1 MSTPIQQPNTSQ
13 ASQGSLGGKIR
24 DVLTRWLREEV
35 DDMLPAVVI
44 SYDDDANTA
53 VVRPL
58 VMVGTTDG
66 LKVSRSQLPPVP
78 VFRFG
83 GGEFFIRFPIK
94 PGDFG
99 WIKAQDRD
107 VSLVMQRGGAED
119 WPNTTRLHSFSDG
132 IFIPHAVK
140 DWIIAEEDADAAV
153 FQSLDGITKVALHAD
168 KAVIA
173 CGETRIEI
181 SETSVIQ
188 TVGASVITT
197 TAAGVAIVSPTLTH
211 NGINIGSTHRHKDVT
226 PGTGNSGVPV

>member
-1 MSTPIQQPNTSQ
+1 MSTPIQQPNTNQ
-13 ASQGSLGGKIR
+13 ASKGSLPSTMR
-24 DVLTRWLREEV
+24 DILTRWLREEV
-35 DDMLPAVVI
+35 EDMLPAIVL
-44 SYDDDANTA
+44 SYDDAANTA
-53 VVRPL
+53 VIKPL

-66 LKVSRSQLPPVP
+66 LKVARANVGPVP

-107 VSLVMQRGGAED
+107 VSLVMQRGGEED
-119 WPNTTRLHSFSDG
+119 WPNTTRLHKFSDG

-140 DWIIAEEDADAAV
+140 DWVIAGEDADAAV
-153 FQSLDGITKVALHAD
+153 FQSLDGVTKVALHSD

-173 CGETRIEI
+173 CGESRIEV
-181 SETSVIQ
+181 SETSIIQ
-188 TVGASVITT
+188 TVGASTITI
-197 TAAGVAIVSPTLTH
+197 TAAGVAIVSPSLTH
-211 NGINIGSTHRHKDVT
+211 NGVNVGDTHRHKDVT